1 MMNLKKRIENL
12 YNSTQ
17 VLEVREAC
25 LEAGRQLGS
34 AKNSSLTPA
43 LQNSFLVAGSSFKV
57 EENNN
62 QSFGPLK
69 SEDEVL
75 AGLIES
81 IQHVDESLTKDFI
94 RVEKR
99 MQGMNNLGVR
109 TSIESIMKE
118 DVSAHPSVRYI
129 IEGLRKMAEL
139 PEWLVA
145 ERVVESLAQFEWI
158 PVVKENI
165 AGLKENIKTY
175 SEDIKI
181 YKSIYE
187 IKNSGASYLMTTVN
201 ESIDNYLNHRTASN
215 RAKLLESLAKY
226 IFNPQIKNLYNVI
239 TESAEGFQI
248 KANSNDAYVKTVYS
262 PVHVNE
268 GKEYFVVYGKAY
280 AKTGNDIAPLAP
292 AEIQYLP
299 ENFIWMAN
307 YINQSNVEIKENTI
321 KIFSRDKKVEI
332 VEEANGTLNLSINGK
347 SVSRVDFEKF
357 YLNSGIFR
365 VEEREVI
372 NAVQKIVENWEIL
385 FELDFV
391 KSIFSSSNQYRRID
405 VFSCNEK
412 MHMNKIDTMMKED
425 EFYANCNATQTRNMV
440 LEFMSY
446 DLGNSL
452 TSVLSIDE
460 SHIKEL
466 QEKKQNFLD
475 AITYLEARKAKIN
488 SIEDSAVRESAEIT
502 EIYNAIVTEIQSL
515 KEGYA
520 QADQEIKKYTK
531 ASVNEGVGV
540 NVKDEVEVVDLKK
553 KQQ

>member
-1 MMNLKKRIENL
+1 MMNLKKRIEHL

-17 VLEVREAC
+17 ILEVREAC
-25 LEAGRQLGS
+25 LEAGKLLTP
-34 AKNSSLTPA
+34 AKTSSLTPA
-43 LQNSFLVAGSSFKV
+43 LQNSFLMAGASFKI
-57 EENNN
+57 EETN
-62 QSFGPLK
+62 QSFAPAK

-81 IQHVDESLTKDFI
+81 IQGIDETVTKDFI
-94 RVEKR
+94 RVER
-99 MQGMNNLGVR
+99 RIQGINNLGVR

-118 DVSAHPSVRYI
+118 DVSKHPSVRYI
-129 IEGLRKMAEL
+129 IESLHKMSEL

-165 AGLKENIKTY
+165 AGLKENIKLY

-215 RAKLLESLAKY
+215 RAKLLESLSKY
-226 IFNPQIKNLYNVI
+226 IFNPQIKNLYNVV
-239 TESAEGFQI
+239 TESADGFQI
-248 KANSNDAYVKTVYS
+248 KANSNDAYVKTIYS
-262 PVHVNE
+262 PVYVKE

-280 AKTGNDIAPLAP
+280 EKNGNDVTPLTTTAV
-292 AEIQYLP
+292 QYLP
-299 ENFIWMAN
+299 ENFMWIAN
-307 YINQSNVEIKENTI
+307 FINQSNVEIKENTV

-332 VEEANGTLNLSINGK
+332 IEEASGALSLSINGK

-372 NAVQKIVENWEIL
+372 NAVQKLVENWESL
-385 FELDFV
+385 YELDFI
-391 KSIFSSSNQYRRID
+391 KSIFSASNPYRRID

-460 SHIKEL
+460 SHIKDL

-475 AITYLEARKAKIN
+475 AITYLDARRAKIDA
-488 SIEDSAVRESAEIT
+488 IQDVAVRESSEIVEIYSAIT
-502 EIYNAIVTEIQSL
+502 EEINGL

-520 QADQEIKKYTK
+520 QAEQEIKKYTT
-531 ASVNEGVGV
+531 AAVSEGVGA
-540 NVKDEVEVVDLKK
+540 NVGDEVEHLKK
-553 KQQ
+553 KQ